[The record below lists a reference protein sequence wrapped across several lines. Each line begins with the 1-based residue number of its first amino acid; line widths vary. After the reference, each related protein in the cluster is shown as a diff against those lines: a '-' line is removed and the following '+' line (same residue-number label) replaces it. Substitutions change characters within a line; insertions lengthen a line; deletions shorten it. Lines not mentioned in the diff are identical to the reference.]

1 MFLLLICSKSLPL
14 AFPFERVCLTHVLQQ
29 RFLCGASV
37 LLRSKRRHEE
47 FIEVCCCGLTFPG
60 PFTAF
65 GPFIR
70 ALQAHRL
77 AKRLLAAFGALQDCL
92 WPAMLWFYA
101 QLIPLVYVLSTPP
114 ASRLLAPSEVNQ
126 GVTAVNS
133 VLPPATGTSVL
144 LCRGSCLLPS
154 CPFVPARSRR
164 IGAG

>member
-1 MFLLLICSKSLPL
+1 MSPFLPSVPPILPSFEAVVNEHQLISQAISYLSSSSTLRWIPSGPDIVCMFLLLICSKSLPL

-70 ALQAHRL
+70 ALQVH
-77 AKRLLAAFGALQDCL
+77 
-92 WPAMLWFYA
+92 
-101 QLIPLVYVLSTPP
+101 
-114 ASRLLAPSEVNQ
+114 
-126 GVTAVNS
+126 
-133 VLPPATGTSVL
+133 
-144 LCRGSCLLPS
+144 
-154 CPFVPARSRR
+154 
-164 IGAG
+164 